1 MPNDE
6 NSTQTSIESA
16 SSDSANK
23 TASARLSAHELNQL
37 DAIAKRS
44 NTTVSS
50 LIRELILAK
59 IQSEKGPPKADI
71 LLTEIVDIR
80 LMLRNLLVPIAI
92 GSEPMTQ
99 QRADVILAE
108 IKKLK
113 NKVALELQNGETR
126 K

>member
-6 NSTQTSIESA
+6 NATQTSIESA

-59 IQSEKGPPKADI
+59 IESEKGPPKADI